1 MGDPRLTR
9 WDRTR
14 RLWYRHEDRVFR
26 AFAIVGAIVLIA
38 LMATGCASM
47 DPREHEEMH
56 CAGFT
61 HQDEAPNGQPFR
73 YEWTK
78 TRPASEKPWH
88 YIYAADVDFAC
99 RITGADPHHKLQHI
113 NGCAVWRPAGCEIYL
128 QEGTQ

>member
-9 WDRTR
+9 WQRCV
-14 RLWYRHEDRVFR
+14 LWLHRKEDRILITWC
-26 AFAIVGAIVLIA
+26 IVGGAIVLACLIS
-38 LMATGCASM
+38 GCATQ
-47 DPREHEEMH
+47 DVREHEEMH
-56 CAGFT
+56 CAGFQ
-61 HQDEAPNGQPFR
+61 HQDEAPNGAPFR
-73 YEWTK
+73 YEWAK
-78 TRPASEKPWH
+78 TRPASEKPWR